1 MGKHSSNISLLC
13 LFAGICCW
21 LFFPACEND
30 ENVLRERTK
39 KRMGVDEAQKVELLY
54 SQSGKVRSKLTAPI
68 MLRYQDTLPRVEF
81 PNSLHVDFFDS
92 TLQIESVV
100 DAKYGR
106 YIEGQNKAYLR
117 DSVVAIQLT
126 KQDTIRCEDLWW
138 DQNKQLFYTD
148 KPAKITKKDGT
159 IIPATKGLK
168 ASQDFK
174 KIELFQTIQG
184 TLIVSDAEF
193 SGATAPQDSITN
205 KVDSVKTDSVKKA
218 VQP

>member
-1 MGKHSSNISLLC
+1 MRNRSGNTLLQRAYIC
-13 LFAGICCW
+13 LCCCLVFA
-21 LFFPACEND
+21 ACEND
-30 ENVLRERTK
+30 ENVLRERSK
-39 KRMGVDEAQKVELLY
+39 KKMGVDEAQKIELLY
-54 SQSGKVRSKLTAPI
+54 SQAGKVRSRLTAPI

-81 PNSLHVDFFDS
+81 PNSLHIDFFDS
-92 TLQIESVV
+92 TMQVESVV

-126 KQDTIRCEDLWW
+126 KLDTVRCEELWW

-148 KPAKITKKDGT
+148 KPARITKKDGT

-174 KIELFQTIQG
+174 KIELFETLGG
-184 TLIVSDAEF
+184 TLIVSDSEF
-193 SGATAPQDSITN
+193 SGATSSQDSTGN
-205 KVDSVKTDSVKKA
+205 KPDSVKK
-218 VQP
+218 VTH

>member
-1 MGKHSSNISLLC
+1 MRNRNSNTSFLYFSICIICC
-13 LFAGICCW
+13 LF
-21 LFFPACEND
+21 FVACEND

-39 KRMGVDEAQKVELLY
+39 KKLGVDEAQKIELLF
-54 SQSGKVRSKLTAPI
+54 SQSGKLRSRLTAPL

-81 PNSLHVDFFDS
+81 PNALHIDFFDS
-92 TLQIESVV
+92 TLQVESIV
-100 DAKYGR
+100 DAQYGR

-126 KQDTIRCEDLWW
+126 KQDTVRCEELWW
-138 DQNKQLFYTD
+138 DQNKQIFYTD

-174 KIELFQTIQG
+174 KIELFETIQG
-184 TLIVSDAEF
+184 TLIVSDTAF
-193 SGATAPQDSITN
+193 SGTPPQQDSAAN
-205 KVDSVKTDSVKKA
+205 AVDSAKTDAAKKIA
-218 VQP
+218 E

>member
-1 MGKHSSNISLLC
+1 MRNRNGNIFFLYFSIC
-13 LFAGICCW
+13 ICCC
-21 LFFPACEND
+21 FCFIACEND

-54 SQSGKVRSKLTAPI
+54 SQSGQVRSRLTAPV

-81 PNSLHVDFFDS
+81 PNSLHIDFFDS
-92 TLQIESVV
+92 TMQIESVV

-126 KQDTIRCEDLWW
+126 KQDTIRCEELWW

-148 KPAKITKKDGT
+148 GPK
-159 IIPATKGLK
+159 
-168 ASQDFK
+168 SQRK
-174 KIELFQTIQG
+174 MAQ
-184 TLIVSDAEF
+184 
-193 SGATAPQDSITN
+193 
-205 KVDSVKTDSVKKA
+205 
-218 VQP
+218 

>member
-1 MGKHSSNISLLC
+1 MGSRSSHISLLYFFVC
-13 LFAGICCW
+13 IVGALLFS
-21 LFFPACEND
+21 ACEND

-39 KRMGVDEAQKVELLY
+39 KKMGVDEAQKIELLY

-81 PNSLHVDFFDS
+81 PNSLHIDFFDS

-148 KPAKITKKDGT
+148 KSATVTKKDGQ
-159 IIPATKGLK
+159 IIHATKGLK

-174 KIELFQTIQG
+174 KIEFIQPRDSKF
-184 TLIVSDAEF
+184 IYSDAEF
-193 SGATAPQDSITN
+193 SGATAPQDSLTN
-205 KVDSVKTDSVKKA
+205 KIDSVKTDSVKKS
-218 VQP
+218 VQ